1 MLRFTLLFVFLT
13 CGIIKAQTVSE
24 LNSERWIIKLS
35 KEKYDS
41 FTATKQSNFLVKKI
55 SDQLHLLNLISESS
69 MSLEE
74 VQELTTS
81 LQPINIYRDQQ
92 LSKRDLRPDDFSF
105 SSQWNMEILEM
116 PAVWEQTTGGTT
128 GNGDDIV
135 VAILDDGFQIDHVDL
150 EANWFVNQA
159 EIPDDG
165 IDNDGNGTIDDYI
178 GYNVDT
184 GTGRHNLLPHG
195 TKVVGVV
202 GAEGNN
208 GEGVAGVNWNI
219 KILPISGVDFIGE
232 IEEAMSYIIMMKRA
246 YLESNGQRGA
256 NIVVSN
262 LSAGIDRQFPEHAP
276 DWCEFYNLAGEVGIL
291 NIGAAPNA
299 IINVDTE
306 GDLPSL
312 CTSDYLIAVT
322 STNESDLKVRESG
335 FGPINIDIGAPGENV
350 FTTTVADDYS
360 TINGTSGAAPHV
372 AGVAAL
378 LFSIDCPKF
387 KDMLRDDPS
396 GTALFVKDAIME
408 GVDVNEFLEQTVSRG
423 RLNANNSFQNI
434 VGWCTGTPLT
444 NLDIRNVIVNPDR
457 VMVEYNTDEFDLHE
471 ISIHDFSGRIVYQST
486 FQPFIFQAKEVEL
499 EFPDAIPSG
508 LYVLKLSNENFAVTE
523 TIAIFN

>member
-1 MLRFTLLFVFLT
+1 MLRYSLLFVFII
-13 CGIIKAQTVSE
+13 CGVLNAQTITE
-24 LNSERWIIKLS
+24 LSSERWIIKLS
-35 KEKYDS
+35 EDQYYS
-41 FTATKQSNFLVKKI
+41 FTATKQSNYLIKKI
-55 SDQLHLLNLISESS
+55 SDQLHLLNLISETPL
-69 MSLEE
+69 SLEE
-74 VQELTTS
+74 VQELTNN
-81 LQPINIYRDQQ
+81 LEPLNIYRDQQ
-92 LSKRDLRPDDFSF
+92 LTRRDLIPDDFSY

-135 VAILDDGFQIDHVDL
+135 VAVLDDGFQIDHVDL
-150 EANWFVNQA
+150 EANWFVNDA

-165 IDNDGNGTIDDYI
+165 IDNDNNGRIDDYI

-195 TKVVGVV
+195 TKVVGIV

-208 GEGVAGVNWNI
+208 GEGVAGVNWNV

-232 IEEAMSYIIMMKRA
+232 IEEAMSYIIMMKKA

-299 IINVDTE
+299 VINVDTE

-312 CTSDYLIAVT
+312 CDSDFLITVT
-322 STNESDLKVRESG
+322 STNESDVKVRESG
-335 FGPINIDIGAPGENV
+335 FGPINIDLGAPGENV

-360 TINGTSGAAPHV
+360 SINGTSGAAPHV

-378 LFSIDCPKF
+378 LFSTDCPKF
-387 KDMLRDDPS
+387 SDMLRDDPS
-396 GTALFVKDAIME
+396 GTALFVKDAIIE
-408 GVDVNEFLEQTVSRG
+408 SVDRNVFLDQTVSQG

-434 VGWCTGTPLT
+434 VGWCTGIPLSS
-444 NLDIRNVIVNPDR
+444 LAIRNVIVNPDR
-457 VMVEYNTDEFDLHE
+457 VFVEYNTDEFDVHA
-471 ISIHDFSGRIVYQST
+471 ISIHDFSGRIVYQSE
-486 FQPFIFQAKEVEL
+486 FQPLLFLPKEVVVQ
-499 EFPDAIPSG
+499 FADAIPSG
-508 LYVLKLSNENFAVTE
+508 LYILKLSNENYTVTE